1 MSVSLPRRSAYVLL
15 GLEPPAA
22 RIWPLNGRCWHS
34 GCEQAQNALTGND
47 KRLSVNTTI
56 MTGNLQKVGAAMS
69 LLLLRRDIPAKQ
81 ARSSTMSLTVIV
93 STIFGAMVGA
103 LTLRIAA
110 GGNWCFLPIACLQVR
125 RHRQRRS
132 AGLHCTPSAPL
143 CCAVSQA
150 TSIAL
155 LLVERAPDEQRLA
168 PRIAHGDS
176 AAPQPTTTTHPKAIG
191 PPAELE
197 AQLGV

>member
-1 MSVSLPRRSAYVLL
+1 
-15 GLEPPAA
+15 
-22 RIWPLNGRCWHS
+22 
-34 GCEQAQNALTGND
+34 
-47 KRLSVNTTI
+47 
-56 MTGNLQKVGAAMS
+56 MTGNLQKVGAALS

-103 LTLRIAA
+103 LTLRAAA
-110 GGNWCFLPIACLQVR
+110 GGNWCFLPIACL
-125 RHRQRRS
+125 
-132 AGLHCTPSAPL
+132 
-143 CCAVSQA
+143 QA

-168 PRIAHGDS
+168 PRIANGDS
-176 AAPQPTTTTHPKAIG
+176 AAPQPSTTTQPKAIG